1 MIEEKQDVMKA
12 SLIQKNNTTLSEW
25 ANFFSTLNQNN
36 KNGATVLK
44 KAESPMRIVSSL
56 EKEFSKI
63 QQPAIFRRLGKHTQL
78 VLQFS

>member
-1 MIEEKQDVMKA
+1 MKA
-12 SLIQKNNTTLSEW
+12 SLTQNSNTTLRDW

-36 KNGATVLK
+36 KQGGSILK
-44 KAESPMRIVSSL
+44 KSDSPARIVNSL

-78 VLQFS
+78 VIQFS